1 MKRLL
6 TYLFI
11 ILNFGLVIKASANEI
26 KFKQIQINT
35 NEVYKKFGRDLIGVI
50 EDAVSYYNR
59 FYEHTEDNNLKGMI
73 EI

>member
-26 KFKQIQINT
+26 KFKKIQINT
-35 NEVYKKFGRDLIGVI
+35 NEVYKKFGRDLQ
-50 EDAVSYYNR
+50 
-59 FYEHTEDNNLKGMI
+59 
-73 EI
+73 